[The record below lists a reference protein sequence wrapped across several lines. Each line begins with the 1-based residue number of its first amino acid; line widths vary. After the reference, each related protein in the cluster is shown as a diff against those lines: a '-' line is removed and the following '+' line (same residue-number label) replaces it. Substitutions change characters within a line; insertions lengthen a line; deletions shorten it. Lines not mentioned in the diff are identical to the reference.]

1 MTAVRRKPRVLRL
14 GNYLPYRLSV
24 AAHAVS
30 SLIASVYQEQFGLPI
45 PQWRVLSILEEYGS
59 LTQQQLVP
67 LSTMDK
73 QTISRTVRT
82 LCQRGLVGRVTSA
95 DDRRAFTLRLSAAG
109 RRLYRQLAPTALQYE
124 RRLLAG
130 MPDGDAHE
138 LRRALRALELSARRL
153 AAPHTGDKDERT

>member
-1 MTAVRRKPRVLRL
+1 VARRKPAPLRL

-30 SLIASVYQEQFGLPI
+30 SLIAAAYQAQFGLPI
-45 PQWRVLSILEEYGS
+45 PQWRVLSILHEHGS
-59 LTQQQLVP
+59 LTQQQIVP

-82 LCQRGLVGRVTSA
+82 LCQRGLVGRVTCA
-95 DDRRAFTLRLSAAG
+95 ADRRAFTLSLTTNG
-109 RRLYRQLAPTALQYE
+109 RRLYRKLAPTAQEYE

-130 MPDGDAHE
+130 MPAGSARS
-138 LRRALRALELSARRL
+138 LQRTLRALESSARRL
-153 AAPHTGDKDERT
+153 SSMGIGVEHERT

>member
-1 MTAVRRKPRVLRL
+1 MARGKPQTLRL

-30 SLIASVYQEQFGLPI
+30 SLIAAVYQEQFRLPI
-45 PQWRVLSILEEYGS
+45 PQWRVLSILHEHGS

-82 LCQRGLVGRVTSA
+82 LCQRGLVGRVTCA
-95 DDRRAFTLRLSAAG
+95 DDRRAFTLSLTRKG
-109 RRLYRQLAPTALQYE
+109 HGLYRRLAPTALEYE

-130 MPDGDAHE
+130 MPGGGARE

-153 AAPHTGDKDERT
+153 AARTHQGADDERT